1 MRILG
6 EKVIHEI
13 AFSDPVSGSEL
24 SFFYRIPTTDER
36 KTYLASMYK
45 RVGDVLEDHSYDTR
59 VKYAKKILTGIGED
73 QFGFEVE
80 VKAEVK
86 VEDKEEVLDEVEDE
100 VENEV
105 EDEVEEDGSKVEDE
119 EEAGQPSTKVIQISS
134 DPNNEHYRADWK
146 ELIERYLPDMLW
158 FLSHRVFEGAQV
170 TNNKVA
176 EHTFRGDEAYDSKN

>member
-36 KTYLASMYK
+36 KTYLASQFK

-59 VKYAKKILTGIGED
+59 VKYAKKILTGIGEG

-80 VKAEVK
+80 AE
-86 VEDKEEVLDEVEDE
+86 E
-100 VENEV
+100 
-105 EDEVEEDGSKVEDE
+105 EEDGSKV
-119 EEAGQPSTKVIQISS
+119 IQISS
-134 DPNNEHYRADWK
+134 NPNNEHYRADWK
-146 ELIERYLPDMLW
+146 ELIEKYLPDMLW
-158 FLSHRVFEGAQV
+158 FLSFRIFEGASV
-170 TNNKVA
+170 TNNKVT
-176 EHTFRGDEAYDSKN
+176 ERTFRGDEAYDSKN